1 MKLKDLLKDIAP
13 LNVVG
18 DLNIDISAIFFDS
31 RKVISGS
38 LFVATK
44 GTQVDGHYFIPQAIA
59 ARAAAVMVM
68 NEPSVDQKESFR
80 GTWIVVEDTQAALGR
95 MASVWFGNP
104 SKHLKLVGVTGT
116 NGKTTTVTL
125 LYDLLSVMGYKC
137 GLISTVRNRISNRTL
152 PATHTTPDA
161 LAVQGLLAQ
170 MVAEGCDYAFMEVSS
185 HAIHQKRI
193 DGLAFSG
200 GVFTNITH
208 DHLDYHGTFAQYL
221 AAKKVFFDTLPSSA
235 FALTNLDD
243 RNGKVMMQNTKATV
257 YGYSFR
263 KLTDFR
269 GRIVENTSS
278 GLHLI
283 INDTEV
289 ITRLLG
295 GFNGYNA
302 LATYGV
308 AQLLGFEKI
317 DVLTALSALKAAD
330 GRFDPIQVPGNKLTA
345 IVDYAHTPDALD
357 KVLAT
362 LDEIRTGNSHILTV
376 IGCGGDRDKEKRPV
390 MARVALKWSDQV
402 ILTSDNPRSE
412 DPEVIIQDMEKGI
425 DAAHKYKLLSIVNRR
440 AAIKTACR
448 MANAGDIILV
458 AGKGHENYQEIKGV
472 RYPFDDKEVLKE
484 ELQV

>member
-1 MKLKDLLKDIAP
+1 MKLKDLLTDIAP

-18 DLNIDISAIFFDS
+18 DLNIDISAILFDS
-31 RKVISGS
+31 RKVVAGS
-38 LFVATK
+38 LFVAIR
-44 GTQVDGHYFIPQAIA
+44 GTQVDGHHFIAQAIA
-59 ARAAAVMVM
+59 AEAAAIMVM
-68 NEPSVDQKESFR
+68 DEPTVEQKKSFR
-80 GTWIVVEDTQAALGR
+80 GTWIKVGDTQSALGR
-95 MASVWFGNP
+95 MASVWFGRP
-104 SKHLKLVGVTGT
+104 SKYLKLVGVTGT

-125 LYDLLSVMGYKC
+125 LYDLLTEMGYKC
-137 GLISTVRNRISNRTL
+137 GLISTVRNRIGNRTL

-170 MVAEGCDYAFMEVSS
+170 MVEEGCDYAFMEVSS

-193 DGLAFSG
+193 DGLMFSG

-221 AAKKVFFDTLPSSA
+221 AAKKAFFDNLPSSA

-243 RNGKVMMQNTKATV
+243 RNGKVMMQNTEATV

-269 GRIVENTSS
+269 GRVVENNSS
-278 GLHLI
+278 GLHLA

-302 LATYGV
+302 LATFGV
-308 AQLLGFEKI
+308 VRLLGFEKMS
-317 DVLTALSALKAAD
+317 VLTALSALKAAD
-330 GRFDPIQVPGNKLTA
+330 GRFDPIQVPGSKLTA

-362 LDEIRTGNSHILTV
+362 LDEIRTGDSQILTV
-376 IGCGGDRDKEKRPV
+376 VGCGGDRDKEKRPV
-390 MARVALKWSDQV
+390 MARVAAKWSDQV

-412 DPEVIIQDMEKGI
+412 DPEVIIKDMEKGI
-425 DAAHKYKLLSIVNRR
+425 DGAHKYKFLSIVNRR

-448 MANAGDIILV
+448 IANAGDIILV

>member
-1 MKLKDLLKDIAP
+1 M
-13 LNVVG
+13 
-18 DLNIDISAIFFDS
+18 
-31 RKVISGS
+31 
-38 LFVATK
+38 
-44 GTQVDGHYFIPQAIA
+44 
-59 ARAAAVMVM
+59 
-68 NEPSVDQKESFR
+68 
-80 GTWIVVEDTQAALGR
+80 
-95 MASVWFGNP
+95 
-104 SKHLKLVGVTGT
+104 
-116 NGKTTTVTL
+116 
-125 LYDLLSVMGYKC
+125 
-137 GLISTVRNRISNRTL
+137 
-152 PATHTTPDA
+152 
-161 LAVQGLLAQ
+161 
-170 MVAEGCDYAFMEVSS
+170 
-185 HAIHQKRI
+185 
-193 DGLAFSG
+193 
-200 GVFTNITH
+200 
-208 DHLDYHGTFAQYL
+208 
-221 AAKKVFFDTLPSSA
+221 
-235 FALTNLDD
+235 
-243 RNGKVMMQNTKATV
+243 
-257 YGYSFR
+257 
-263 KLTDFR
+263 
-269 GRIVENTSS
+269 
-278 GLHLI
+278 
-283 INDTEV
+283 
-289 ITRLLG
+289 
-295 GFNGYNA
+295 
-302 LATYGV
+302 
-308 AQLLGFEKI
+308 GFEKI